1 MDGWLRAPIRGRRC
15 DVLWWHD
22 ADKRLEGMRLAVA
35 TDEELCAPHD
45 GRLSHEH
52 LLRVFRKGLR
62 NGNWRRLGRL
72 EKALYMASLWYARVR
87 GFIVNELVV
96 RKLKALVDKLTETVR
111 EKIFMRGL
119 ERAMEILEKY
129 EERGVFAWAPS
140 VREWLSDPDFIF
152 WLGRSA

>member
-1 MDGWLRAPIRGRRC
+1 M
-15 DVLWWHD
+15 
-22 ADKRLEGMRLAVA
+22 
-35 TDEELCAPHD
+35 
-45 GRLSHEH
+45 
-52 LLRVFRKGLR
+52 
-62 NGNWRRLGRL
+62 
-72 EKALYMASLWYARVR
+72 
-87 GFIVNELVV
+87 